1 MLAQSVTDTV
11 TDGPFVFAAGLA
23 LAAGVVSFASPC
35 VVPLVPGYLSYIAG
49 LVGAETGSAVARTD
63 GEATGQVN
71 TRRRVSKRALL
82 ATGLFVLG
90 FSLVFVLQMVAVFGL
105 TQIFITSPELLAR
118 IGGSVTILMGVV
130 LLGYVGPLQRE
141 WRLHLRPR
149 GRIIG
154 APLLGIAFGL
164 GWVSCIGPVLLGITS
179 VAVST
184 EWNGQAWRGLWLVV
198 IYCLGLG
205 LPFLLLAFGFSWAN
219 TGLAFLKRN
228 SRRIQV
234 IGAIAL
240 ILLGILMVTGLWAD
254 FISWLQ
260 TLYGRTTTVL

>member
-1 MLAQSVTDTV
+1 VIAQGIGDTV
-11 TDGPFVFAAGLA
+11 QSGPFILAALLS

-49 LVGAETGSAVARTD
+49 LVGAETGTAVAADNGDT
-63 GEATGQVN
+63 AVS

-90 FSLVFVLQMVAVFGL
+90 FSLVFVIQTVAVFGISHL
-105 TQIFITSPELLAR
+105 FIDSADTFAR
-118 IGGSVTILMGVV
+118 IGGVITILMGLV

-141 WRLHLRPR
+141 WRLHLRPT

-154 APLLGIAFGL
+154 APLLGVAFGL
-164 GWVSCIGPVLLGITS
+164 GWVTCIGPVLLSIIS
-179 VAVST
+179 VANST
-184 EWNGQAWRGLWLVV
+184 EWNGSAWRGLWLVV
-198 IYCLGLG
+198 IYCIGLG
-205 LPFLLLAFGFSWAN
+205 LPFMLLAFGFSWAG

-240 ILLGILMVTGLWAD
+240 ILLGILMVTGAWTG
-254 FISWLQ
+254 FINWLQ
-260 TLYGRTTTVL
+260 DLYGNTSTVL